1 MVTRSAAAL
10 LCVLLGASA
19 LPAQQNTL
27 GKSIFENK
35 GNCYTCHGKN
45 AGGTPLA
52 PNLQDDEWLNVD
64 GSVEQIK
71 QLVKSGVPRPKRY
84 PGAMPA
90 MGGAKLK
97 DAEIDAVASY
107 VAGLRQATQTGAASA
122 TPRSPTDHAAASRH
136 HAASTETPPIRAPA
150 SGAVSSPGT
159 APSQD
164 SLHCGRQPMASRM
177 GPRARQRRGRGHC
190 C

>member
-1 MVTRSAAAL
+1 MVTRSAAAV

-19 LPAQQNTL
+19 LPAQNTL

-64 GSVEQIK
+64 GSEEQIK

-97 DAEIDAVASY
+97 DAEIDAVANY
-107 VAGLRQATQTGAASA
+107 VAGLRRATQTGAPASA
-122 TPRSPTDHAAASRH
+122 TPRSPTDRSAASPH

-150 SGAVSSPGT
+150 SEAASALGA
-159 APSQD
+159 APSPD
-164 SLHCGRQPMASRM
+164 SLHCGRQPM
-177 GPRARQRRGRGHC
+177 G
-190 C
+190 